1 MAETK
6 TVSAIFVKD
15 SDKKHSILFRE
26 EGQTGDWRTDPPAS
40 ISASMY
46 IMRRAFDQLGNNK
59 PNKVKVTIEI
69 VE

>member
-1 MAETK
+1 MANK

-26 EGQTGDWRTDPPAS
+26 EGQTGDWKMDPPAQLSTS
-40 ISASMY
+40 IY

-59 PNKVKVTIEI
+59 PAKVKLTIEI